1 MSKKANDGMVYWF
14 APPPNIAPS
23 QKYAVRATAIKDAL
37 PSLLLYV
44 IFLPVVWLL
53 CPGDPGMNAL
63 VAIWDA
69 FGALLNAATH
79 GRFFTAEAYD
89 FSCLWTYHSAAV
101 LARLGLAALPTLAL
115 ATYLYLDMM
124 TPRNNVV
131 YLDGPRLLDG
141 DEAVAAAIREARGRS
156 VSETLTREGFIA
168 AFRQLIHPPKN
179 DPYMSLCPSTGMFSR
194 TWWTKHLIIV
204 GKIGSGKTMIL
215 LHILDQIVLAKTLA
229 GAKNRAKSI
238 ILDAK
243 GDFTSFFKRAMILN
257 PWDKRTGVWDIA
269 ADLADVSSVKKF
281 AACMLP
287 VSGGSGKFFDE
298 AAQKVMVAIVRT
310 LHHTHGNN
318 YGFTELAAR
327 HRLGQK
333 GLAELFEPF
342 AKVDPYI
349 EMAYNDVKNPGQ
361 AVDSVLSTLSNGAAM
376 LTDLAM
382 AWPTTVPNDERP
394 RFSCRGWARDDWK
407 GPRHIILRGKSG
419 NPLTEAFIA
428 ALFNMLTPRIMD
440 LPDSKGRNLFMVC
453 DEFTA
458 PGKLEIMPLID
469 KGRSKGCCVI
479 LGFQDAS
486 QITEKYGAETQKT
499 ILSTI
504 GSKIICQVSAGETAD
519 KLSDALGKQ
528 RVLITNKSS
537 SETPG
542 QGKASVTSSQH
553 EETRTTVPPH
563 ELTDADV
570 MGPRKVPKSE
580 DAPAGFV
587 VRAILSMGKDALRL
601 TWPGHDTDAR
611 IKRPVDDEAEW
622 ALPITGPLSPLPT
635 TETDEPPPP
644 AGSPESEDT
653 ATATATSSEGGQD
666 EATASAT
673 AADDNPADEAD
684 PETASTSEG
693 GPDDGDPDDL
703 MGLLDDVADPMEDDA
718 DEGGGLV
725 QAIEPTEPQA
735 PAEQVAEATAAIEPG
750 EPLDD
755 GSADRQ
761 QVVSVITHDVPDPV
775 AAAKLASEEPTET
788 VGADLGEVASE
799 VAKDY
804 AADAVGEALHVPALG
819 GLLDVAKLVDM
830 YHESKT
836 PTGPTTKQTIT
847 TIRGR

>member
-1 MSKKANDGMVYWF
+1 MSKKANDCMVYWF

-53 CPGDPGMNAL
+53 CPGDPGMNAFE
-63 VAIWDA
+63 AIWDGFA
-69 FGALLNAATH
+69 ALLSVVTH

-89 FSCLWTYHSAAV
+89 FSCLWTYHSTAV
-101 LARLGLAALPTLAL
+101 LARLTLAALPTLAL
-115 ATYLYLDMM
+115 ATYLYRDMM

-131 YLDGPRLLDG
+131 YLDGPRLLEG
-141 DEAVAAAIREARGRS
+141 DEAVSAAIREARGPS
-156 VSETLTREGFIA
+156 VSETLTRDGFIA

-204 GKIGSGKTMIL
+204 GKIGSGKTMLL

-269 ADLADVSSVKKF
+269 ADLADMSSVKKF

-298 AAQKVMVAIVRT
+298 AAQKIMVAAIRT
-310 LHHTHGNN
+310 LHHTHGND

-327 HRLGQK
+327 HRLGQQ
-333 GLAELFEPF
+333 GLADLFAPF
-342 AKVDPYI
+342 VSADPYI
-349 EMAYNDVKNPGQ
+349 EMAYNDVKNPGNT
-361 AVDSVLSTLSNGAAM
+361 VDSILSTLSNGAAM

-382 AWPTTVPNDERP
+382 AWPTTVPNDKRP

-479 LGFQDAS
+479 LGFQDSS

-504 GSKIICQVSAGETAD
+504 GSKIICQVAAGETAD

-542 QGKASVTSSQH
+542 QDKASVTSSRH

-563 ELTDADV
+563 ELTNADV
-570 MGPRKVPKSE
+570 MGPRTVPKSTE
-580 DAPAGFV
+580 APAGFV

-611 IKRPVDDEAEW
+611 IMRPVDDEAEW
-622 ALPITGPLSPLPT
+622 ALPITGPLSPEPT
-635 TETDEPPPP
+635 PPEPDEPAPPADVATTQADATAGTVATETPCDP
-644 AGSPESEDT
+644 AST
-653 ATATATSSEGGQD
+653 
-666 EATASAT
+666 
-673 AADDNPADEAD
+673 
-684 PETASTSEG
+684 ETASTSEG
-693 GPDDGDPDDL
+693 GPDAGDPDEL
-703 MGLLDDVADPMEDDA
+703 MDLLDDVSDPMDDITDPMD

-725 QAIEPTEPQA
+725 QAIEPVEP
-735 PAEQVAEATAAIEPG
+735 PAEPVAEPTATVEADGP
-750 EPLDD
+750 PDD

-761 QVVSVITHDVPDPV
+761 QVVSVITYNVPDPV
-775 AAAKLASEEPTET
+775 AAAKLAAKEPKET
-788 VGADLGEVASE
+788 VGADLGEVAAE
-799 VAKDY
+799 VAQDY
-804 AADAVGEALHVPALG
+804 AADAIGEAIGIAGGG
-819 GLLDVAKLVDM
+819 GLLDFAKIVDL

-836 PTGPTTKQTIT
+836 PTGPTTKQTVT